1 MSASGQQTLADLARL
16 VSGELRGD
24 GAVTVTGVAPLAVA
38 EAGDISWLSDT
49 RRRSDLETTRA
60 GAVLLPADGP
70 ATSQPAVLCASVDH
84 ALAQVMRHFAP
95 PVAQP
100 AVGVDAHARVAG
112 DAEIAPDAA
121 IGPHA
126 IIESGARVGS
136 GTVLHG
142 GVYLGAGSRIGR
154 DCVLWPN
161 VVIREGCTLGDRVT
175 IHPNAVIGADGFGF
189 YLHEGR
195 HTKVPHIGGVIIEDD
210 VEIGAC
216 ACVDRS
222 KTGNTV
228 IRRGVK
234 IDNLVQVAHNAV
246 IGAHSVLCAQVGIAG
261 SARLG
266 DYVVLG
272 GHVGVRDNIVLH
284 DGVQVAACSCVPQ
297 DVPAGSKV
305 AGLPAIEFRRYL
317 REHASLRKLPDAVAQ
332 LRELVRRVEDL
343 EAAADDRPSC

>member
-1 MSASGQQTLADLARL
+1 
-16 VSGELRGD
+16 
-24 GAVTVTGVAPLAVA
+24 VAPLAVA

-84 ALAQVMRHFAP
+84 ALAQVMRHFAS

-142 GVYLGAGSRIGR
+142 GVYLGAGFADRSRLRALAERGDPRRLHAGR
-154 DCVLWPN
+154 PGDHPSQ
-161 VVIREGCTLGDRVT
+161 RGDRCRR
-175 IHPNAVIGADGFGF
+175 IRLLPARGGATPRCRT
-189 YLHEGR
+189 LA
-195 HTKVPHIGGVIIEDD
+195 GVIIEDD

-343 EAAADDRPSC
+343 EAAADDRPSR